1 MAHNPK
7 DGREPSKT
15 LPRLRRSGC
24 AATSYFESPLSSIIS
39 KSSVLNRSGARST
52 SNEQN
57 LPTEPDRFYS
67 LLDGL
72 REKSSKGDGKKV
84 SSIDIASVKATTFD
98 TPRIAAGS
106 QRGDVSPPVLTSK
119 VLSSTLPSAHKISM
133 ERTIGKTLSDS
144 GYEEFKALHS
154 KLMNPEGKF
163 SRALKNSRPLS
174 SSLSTL
180 STDACD
186 KKSQPSKRHSAML
199 TYEGSKGL
207 TSGGSSPSRS
217 PVQSRWQLKQYS
229 SPDPTNKSAKAFYVS
244 GANSEPEESNS
255 PKSPVDRSKQNVFQQ
270 NYIIGCQKSKVLD
283 VEKPTT
289 IRHTQEDFSKSDYK
303 DISKGS
309 VLSEASKIKNISPSL
324 NSDDLWSLTTK
335 SDTSF
340 SDGAKAKNILSTS
353 PKDKK
358 DEDIFMQRNTKS
370 HYQLENIST
379 LSNKESNGFKM
390 HPLMPTK
397 LESVNS
403 SVTVPV
409 TPLDLRKK
417 ECETD
422 NFRSRCFT
430 DTAKNRNIWDS
441 NDKKNSSTS
450 DPVSPVSPTRS
461 IYQERSIANSIPFSD
476 ESRSDRKISFD
487 AINYNDDRRRDP
499 GEYSWKKQ
507 EYNRSNQAPSLGKVT
522 GLFRRSVDLADSRD
536 EDDLFDKPKSKS
548 SENTVENMSDTAS
561 NIKVGNKLSKMKAP
575 FDDERKNT
583 FGSSTSIW
591 IDNGLRTEDST
602 TGNSKGCDLNRFPL
616 KFDES
621 ALSTFKT
628 EDDWSMDGNDNDAGD
643 EQTSTGWEISTV
655 ASKNGKIM
663 DSNHD
668 LIDFEGMLSDF
679 ATNRN
684 GSMSILKDRFSDES
698 RIETFSSSEC
708 QKEKKSAKFLYS
720 KKENNIPEFGH
731 SADEKPDMEN
741 RISVFRGSP
750 NFRNNFE
757 GDMSW
762 KCTIED
768 DDNMGESFSEGAR
781 NFSRE
786 EGIRTSM
793 FGDEMN
799 KENHV
804 FSSQSAAFRSEKMQ
818 RSIILNQRSST
829 KTVTR
834 RLRIGQRTVR
844 RTSRYTRNGKKRN
857 SFLACGPKSVL
868 EFDTI
873 KLTELDF
880 IDTVKGLNLLGV
892 QKI

>member
-7 DGREPSKT
+7 DGQEPS

-84 SSIDIASVKATTFD
+84 PSIDIASVKTTTFD
-98 TPRIAAGS
+98 TPRIATGS

-119 VLSSTLPSAHKISM
+119 VLSSTLPSSHKVSM
-133 ERTIGKTLSDS
+133 EGSVGKTLSDS

-154 KLMNPEGKF
+154 KLMNPEGKI
-163 SRALKNSRPLS
+163 SRTLKNSRPLS

-186 KKSQPSKRHSAML
+186 KRSQPSKRHSAML

-229 SPDPTNKSAKAFYVS
+229 SPYPTSKSSKTFDLS
-244 GANSEPEESNS
+244 GTNSEPEESNS
-255 PKSPVDRSKQNVFQQ
+255 PKSPFDNIKQNVFHQ
-270 NYIIGCQKSKVLD
+270 NYIVGYQKSNVRD

-289 IRHTQEDFSKSDYK
+289 IRGTYAQEDSAKSDYK

-309 VLSEASKIKNISPSL
+309 VLSEASKIKNKNISPSL
-324 NSDDLWSLTTK
+324 NNDDLWSLNTK
-335 SDTSF
+335 NDTSF
-340 SDGAKAKNILSTS
+340 SDVAKEENIMSTS

-358 DEDIFMQRNTKS
+358 EDIFRHRNVKS
-370 HYQLENIST
+370 HFQFENITT

-390 HPLMPTK
+390 HPLMPPK
-397 LESVNS
+397 LESANS
-403 SVTVPV
+403 SVAVPV

-417 ECETD
+417 ERETD
-422 NFRSRCFT
+422 NFRSRCLT
-430 DTAKNRNIWDS
+430 DPAKNRTIWDS

-450 DPVSPVSPTRS
+450 DLVSPVSPTKS
-461 IYQERSIANSIPFSD
+461 IYQERSSVITIPFPD
-476 ESRSDRKISFD
+476 ESKSDRKISFS
-487 AINYNDDRRRDP
+487 AINYNVDGRGDP
-499 GEYSWKKQ
+499 GEILWKKQ
-507 EYNRSNQAPSLGKVT
+507 EYNRPNQAPSLGKVT

-548 SENTVENMSDTAS
+548 VENTGDNRFDTAF
-561 NIKVGNKLSKMKAP
+561 NIKAGNKLSKMKEP
-575 FDDERKNT
+575 FDDERKST

-591 IDNGLRTEDST
+591 IDNDLRMEDST
-602 TGNSKGCDLNRFPL
+602 TGTSKGSDLNRFPL

-628 EDDWSMDGNDNDAGD
+628 EDNWSMNGNDNDTGD
-643 EQTSTGWEISTV
+643 KQTSTGWEISTV
-655 ASKNGKIM
+655 TNKNGKM
-663 DSNHD
+663 VDNSHD

-684 GSMSILKDRFSDES
+684 GSMTILKDRFSDES

-708 QKEKKSAKFLYS
+708 QQEKKSAKFLYS

-731 SADEKPDMEN
+731 SAEEKPDMEN
-741 RISVFRGSP
+741 RISVFKGSP

-768 DDNMGESFSEGAR
+768 DDNMRESFSEGAR

-786 EGIRTSM
+786 EGARTSM

-804 FSSQSAAFRSEKMQ
+804 YSSQSAAFHSEKMQ
-818 RSIILNQRSST
+818 RSIILNQRSSI

-844 RTSRYTRNGKKRN
+844 RTSRYTR
-857 SFLACGPKSVL
+857 
-868 EFDTI
+868 
-873 KLTELDF
+873 
-880 IDTVKGLNLLGV
+880 
-892 QKI
+892 